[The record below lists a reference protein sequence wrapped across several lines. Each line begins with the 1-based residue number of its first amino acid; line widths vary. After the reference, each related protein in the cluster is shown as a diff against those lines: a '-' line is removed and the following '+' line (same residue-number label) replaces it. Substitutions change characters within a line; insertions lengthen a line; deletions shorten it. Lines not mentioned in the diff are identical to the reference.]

1 MIVLRNGITLEEYQQ
16 KEFGIV
22 SDSVNKLRE
31 KLANRLTNSIRRNV
45 TARKSEM
52 KSLENGG
59 IIKLPSSKNVRTKVY
74 KDAQKRGARIS
85 RLDIKTDTR
94 PQFPQVMTNGVANRF
109 SNAEDIIEKFK
120 NKRRRVNGLRRST
133 EKGKMKYQIIIPP
146 RLQGIDQVSHEIG
159 HVSNDQSKNPII
171 KLIHKKAGESIP
183 ASNKNYD
190 MIVSKMGTHRRS
202 GIKSIVQDIINEGS
216 IIAEEGRASKQGL
229 RVLRK
234 SGATKDD
241 IETAKKNYKLALDSY
256 KNKGLANIKTTIRNT
271 IQPKN

>member
-1 MIVLRNGITLEEYQQ
+1 LKNE
-16 KEFGIV
+16 
-22 SDSVNKLRE
+22 
-31 KLANRLTNSIRRNV
+31 
-45 TARKSEM
+45 
-52 KSLENGG
+52 G
-59 IIKLPSSKNVRTKVY
+59 IIKLPSSKAVRTNVY
-74 KDAQKRGARIS
+74 KEAQKRGARIS
-85 RLDIKTDTR
+85 RLDIKTSKK
-94 PQFPQVMTNGVANRF
+94 PQFPQVMTNEVANRF
-109 SNAEDIIEKFK
+109 SNAEDITEKFK

-133 EKGKMKYQIIIPP
+133 ERGKMKYQIIIPP
-146 RLQGIDQVSHEIG
+146 RLQGIDQISHEIG

-183 ASNKNYD
+183 VSNENYG
-190 MIVSKMGTHRRS
+190 MVKSLMGTHRRS
-202 GIKSIVQDIINEGS
+202 GIKNVIQDIINEGS

-234 SGATKDD
+234 SGATKKD